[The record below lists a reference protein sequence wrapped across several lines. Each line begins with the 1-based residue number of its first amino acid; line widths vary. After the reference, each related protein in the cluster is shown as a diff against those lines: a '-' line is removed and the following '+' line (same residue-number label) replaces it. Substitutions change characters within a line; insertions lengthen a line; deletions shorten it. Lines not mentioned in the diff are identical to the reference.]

1 MPRRPASHALLLS
14 ALLFAPL
21 PVAAQDLSASIAAD
35 GLAATEAELAAL
47 PTPTEADRFALGGL
61 RFLRAVETTYQTRW
75 RTGLDDPSGMVPLLR
90 LEQGVSPAASSS
102 PGDVSALFAQVATDM
117 ASARAPL
124 AGLSEGPE
132 FSVEI
137 RLADLWFDVNADGT
151 RTPDE
156 DLMQL
161 LGPTL
166 MGWRWFDRDPA
177 APAPVIRFD
186 RADAAWL
193 SAYTHLLEGTA
204 KIILAYDP
212 TDAITRAASARTA
225 MQAISPP
232 YAEEIF
238 VIRPWVDA
246 LWVML
251 DALDQQPDAARLAQ
265 ARDHFLAMIADN
277 RAFWTAVEKETDND
291 AEWLPN
297 ARQTSALGLTL
308 PPETG
313 LTWLAVLADGEA
325 LLKGEKLIP
334 YWRLGDGG
342 GVNLARM
349 FTDPAPID
357 VKDWIQGTGAL
368 PYLEQG
374 ATVSADSWQRFEA
387 MMGGDAMLMSVW
399 LN

>member
-1 MPRRPASHALLLS
+1 MTLFRKALFLAALLL
-14 ALLFAPL
+14 APL
-21 PVAAQDLSASIAAD
+21 PATAQDLSARIAAQ

-47 PTPTEADRFALGGL
+47 PTPSEGDRFALAGL
-61 RFLRAVETTYQTRW
+61 RFLRAIETTYQTRW

-90 LEQGVSPAASSS
+90 LEQGVSPEASSS
-102 PGDVSALFAQVATDM
+102 PGDVAALFAQAATDM

-124 AGLSEGPE
+124 AGLAEGPE

-193 SAYTHLLEGTA
+193 SAYTHLLEGVA

-212 TDAITRAASARTA
+212 TDALTRAASARAA

-251 DALDQQPDAARLAQ
+251 DALDQQPDAARLMQ

-277 RAFWTAVEKETDND
+277 RAFWAAVEGEADND

-313 LTWLAVLADGEA
+313 ATWLAVLADGEA

-342 GVNLARM
+342 GVNLARL

-374 ATVSADSWQRFEA
+374 ATVSAENWRAFEGL
-387 MMGGDAMLMSVW
+387 MGGDAMLMSIW

>member
-1 MPRRPASHALLLS
+1 MPLSLSPKSLFLS
-14 ALLFAPL
+14 ALLLAPL
-21 PVAAQDLSASIAAD
+21 PSAAQDISAEVASS
-35 GLAATEAELAAL
+35 GLAATVTRLETLAA
-47 PTPTEADRFALGGL
+47 PTEADRFALGGL
-61 RFLRAVETTYQTRW
+61 RFLRAVETTYQTRY
-75 RTGLDDPSGMVPLLR
+75 RTGMDDPSGMIPLLR
-90 LEQGVSPAASSS
+90 LDQGTAPDATFA
-102 PGDVSALFAQVATDM
+102 PGDVAALFAQVAQDM
-117 ASARAPL
+117 AAARAPL
-124 AGLSEGPE
+124 AGLPTGPE
-132 FSVEI
+132 FTVEI

-151 RTPDE
+151 RSPDE
-156 DLMQL
+156 DLLQL

-166 MGWRWFDRDPA
+166 MGWRWFDRDPDT
-177 APAPVIRFD
+177 PAPVIRFD

-193 SAYTHLLEGTA
+193 SAYTHLLEGAA
-204 KIILAYDP
+204 KTLLAYDP
-212 TDAITRAASARTA
+212 TDALTRAEQARAA

-232 YAEEIF
+232 DAEEMF

-251 DALDQQPDAARLAQ
+251 DALDQQPDPARLTQ
-265 ARDHFLAMIADN
+265 ARDHFLSMTADN
-277 RAFWTAVEKETDND
+277 RAFWAAVEAETDND

-297 ARQTSALGLTL
+297 ARQTSALGLAL

-313 LTWLAVLADGEA
+313 ATWLAVLADGEA

-342 GVNLARM
+342 GVNLGRM

-368 PYLEQG
+368 PYLEKG
-374 ATVSADSWQRFEA
+374 ETVSPESWRAFEGL
-387 MMGGDAMLMSVW
+387 MGGDAMLLSIW

>member
-1 MPRRPASHALLLS
+1 MILPKS
-14 ALLFAPL
+14 LFLTSLFLFPL
-21 PVAAQDLSASIAAD
+21 PLAAQDLSASIAAQ
-35 GLAATEAELAAL
+35 GLAATQTRLAAL
-47 PTPTEADRFALGGL
+47 PSPTEADRFALGGV
-61 RFLRAVETTYQTRW
+61 RFLRALETTFQTRH
-75 RTGLDDPSGMVPLLR
+75 RTGMDDPTGMLPLLR
-90 LEQGVSPAASSS
+90 LNAGAAPDAVFQ
-102 PGDVSALFAQVATDM
+102 PGDVAALFDQAATDM
-117 ASARAPL
+117 AAARAPL
-124 AGLSEGPE
+124 DGLASGPD

-161 LGPTL
+161 LGPSL

-177 APAPVIRFD
+177 APAPTIRFD

-193 SAYTHLLEGTA
+193 SAYTHLLEGVA
-204 KIILAYDP
+204 NIVLAYDP
-212 TDAITRAASARTA
+212 TEALTRAAATRDGMA
-225 MQAISPP
+225 ALSPP
-232 YAEEIF
+232 EVSEYDMFA
-238 VIRPWVDA
+238 PGLDA
-246 LWVML
+246 LWVIL
-251 DALDQQPDAARLAQ
+251 TALDQQPDAARLTA
-265 ARDHFLAMIADN
+265 ARDHFLSMIAEN
-277 RAFWTAVEKETDND
+277 RSFWTAVETETDD
-291 AEWLPN
+291 AAEWLPN

-313 LTWLAVLADGEA
+313 TTWRAMLADGEA

-334 YWRLGDGG
+334 YWRLGEGA
-342 GVNLARM
+342 GVNLGRM

-357 VKDWIQGTGAL
+357 IKDWIQGAGAL

-374 ATVSADSWQRFEA
+374 EVVSAENWRSFEA